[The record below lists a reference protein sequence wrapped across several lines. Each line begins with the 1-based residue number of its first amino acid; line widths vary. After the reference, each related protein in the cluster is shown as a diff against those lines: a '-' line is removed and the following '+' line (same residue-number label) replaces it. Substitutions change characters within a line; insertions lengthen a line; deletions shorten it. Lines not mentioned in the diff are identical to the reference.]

1 MKGGESVISDKEMG
15 CYGKAF
21 QYHAYHP
28 IIECISKGNSHS
40 LAELSFS
47 MME

>member
-1 MKGGESVISDKEMG
+1 MKGGESVRCDKEMG

-28 IIECISKGNSHS
+28 IIKWAGKGNSHS
-40 LAELSFS
+40 LAKLSFS
-47 MME
+47 MMK